1 MGQGGGNLTA
11 IPQDELRPWRVNLAI
26 PSAIVDVGLA
36 LPILDAGG
44 MGQQVTDATLHRS
57 GVGVQREPVRQTAP
71 GSSFW
76 KYYSR
81 TASRRSASR

>member
-1 MGQGGGNLTA
+1 MFSPLPDSAHLDEFALGA
-11 IPQDELRPWRVNLAI
+11 I
-26 PSAIVDVGLA
+26 SAIVDVGLA

-57 GVGVQREPVRQTAP
+57 GVGVQREPVRQTAS